1 MNNTWKTELCQ
12 AAALTFEELCFLFPE
27 IETDVE
33 QNQVTV
39 DAAVRVTFWGPFNGS
54 LLLKLYGGLLPG
66 LAANMLGENEAPSE
80 EQQYDALREVANV
93 ICGNVLPRIAGAQE
107 VFRLSPPE
115 LVGDNASAESETDP
129 LIADVQLAIEQGR
142 VDLLLFADRVEVPTT
157 QES

>member
-27 IETDVE
+27 IDTDVE
-33 QNQVTV
+33 QNQVSV
-39 DAAVRVTFWGPFNGS
+39 DAAVRVAFRGPFNGS
-54 LLLKLYGGLLPG
+54 LLLKLYGGLLPS
-66 LAANMLGENEAPSE
+66 LAANMLGEDEAPSE
-80 EQQYDALREVANV
+80 DQQVDALREVANV

-107 VFRLSPPE
+107 VFHLSPPE
-115 LVGDNASAESETDP
+115 LVGDNAPAESETDP
-129 LIADVQLAIEQGR
+129 LIADVQLAIEQGH